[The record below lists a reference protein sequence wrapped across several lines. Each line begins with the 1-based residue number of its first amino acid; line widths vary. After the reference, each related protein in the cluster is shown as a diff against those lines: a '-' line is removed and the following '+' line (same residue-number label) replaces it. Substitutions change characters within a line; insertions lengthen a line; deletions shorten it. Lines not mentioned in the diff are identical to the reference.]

1 MKKKEITEFVIGLIL
16 LILAGCIILLPTFKV
31 INIKNILIVIFSFYS
46 IFKLISFLL
55 TYKEK
60 DYESLFTS
68 LVSIG
73 CLITVFLFELTI
85 KKIVLILMIWMGLM
99 SLIKLK
105 KADFYHD
112 RENKMWIIR
121 IIILFIFIASGLLT
135 GINLFYEN
143 SVQVILIGNF
153 FFINGILDTISPV
166 VEYLNRG
173 KNESNK

>member
-1 MKKKEITEFVIGLIL
+1 MKKKEITEFVVGIVL
-16 LILAGCIILLPTFKV
+16 LALASCIVLLPTFKV
-31 INIKNILIVIFSFYS
+31 TSIKNILIVIFSFYT
-46 IFKLISFLL
+46 IFKLISFIL

-73 CLITVFLFELTI
+73 CLIAVFLLELTT
-85 KKIVLILMIWMGLM
+85 KNIVLILMIWMGLM

-121 IIILFIFIASGLLT
+121 VLILFIFIASGLLT
-135 GINLFYEN
+135 GINLFYED
-143 SVQVILIGNF
+143 SVQLILIGNF

-166 VEYLNRG
+166 AEYLNRG

>member
-1 MKKKEITEFVIGLIL
+1 MKKKEITEFVVGLIL

-31 INIKNILIVIFSFYS
+31 TNIKTILIVIFSFYS
-46 IFKLISFLL
+46 IFKLISFIL

-60 DYESLFTS
+60 DYESLFTC

-73 CLITVFLFELTI
+73 CLITVLLLKLTT
-85 KKIVLILMIWMGLM
+85 KNIVLILMIWMGLM

-121 IIILFIFIASGLLT
+121 VLILFIFIASGLLT
-135 GINLFYEN
+135 GINLFYED
-143 SVQVILIGNF
+143 SVQILLIGYY
-153 FFINGILDTISPV
+153 FFINGILDIMSPL
-166 VEYLNRG
+166 VEYIMRG
-173 KNESNK
+173 KK